1 VSTALRGAPLLRVP
15 LALGE
20 AEACALPAETAIY
33 VTRVH
38 RLGEGDRFLAFDPER
53 AIEAEAELV
62 EVSKRGA
69 HAKLGPRRPA
79 SVKAPRA
86 LTLLQG
92 LGKGDKMDAVVRDAT
107 ELGATRIVPVIAAR
121 SVSRP
126 DAGKAERWRRIAVE
140 AARQSGRGDVPA
152 VDDPIAMSALLAR
165 PADPE
170 VRSFCLDPR
179 ADRALGPMLAA
190 LDADAPLAFLVGPEG
205 GLSGEELEAAEAH
218 GFARAR
224 LGTLVLR
231 TETVCAAVLG
241 GLLLLDP
248 GAVPA
253 RGHRST
259 P

>member
-1 VSTALRGAPLLRVP
+1 MSREARGAPLLRVP

-20 AEACALPAETAIY
+20 ADAYALPAETAIY

-62 EVSKRGA
+62 EVSKKGA
-69 HAKLGPRRPA
+69 RARLGPRRPA
-79 SVKAPRA
+79 SVRAPRA
-86 LTLLQG
+86 VTLLQG
-92 LGKGDKMDAVVRDAT
+92 LGKGDKMDAIARDAT
-107 ELGATRIVPVIAAR
+107 ELGATRIVPVICAR

-126 DAGKAERWRRIAVE
+126 DPGKAERWRRIAVE

-152 VDDPIAMSALLAR
+152 VDDPIALGALLAR
-165 PADPE
+165 PLDPDTCA
-170 VRSFCLDPR
+170 FCLDPK

-190 LDADAPLAFLVGPEG
+190 LDPGAPLAFLVGPEG
-205 GLSGEELEAAEAH
+205 GLSDEEIEAAEAR
-218 GFARAR
+218 GFSRAR
-224 LGTLVLR
+224 LGALVLR

-248 GAVPA
+248 GAAPA
-253 RGHRST
+253 GVHRPT